1 MGVVIGIACF
11 ILVVNIFLIVLVL
24 KKEAPIALKTY
35 KDLKKNNVE
44 EAKKYK
50 RTAIRTLMK
59 NLVIHIF
66 VLMFVFI
73 YITLDD
79 NGLI

>member
-1 MGVVIGIACF
+1 MGAVVGIVCF

-24 KKEAPIALKTY
+24 KKEAPIALKIY

-79 NGLI
+79 RDLS